1 MAKSKSSTRP
11 FGLAK
16 ASRGPIFR
24 SHDSMDEGSA
34 LGEAKAK
41 QKARRERE
49 KLSKPISRSRFNLL
63 AIGTRRSLA
72 PYLYEE
78 VAYWADVEERVLGL
92 VARDV
97 TDDDFYWN
105 ILVRDRNGRF
115 RSADLD
121 ASLRS
126 ASYATVGLRERI
138 AKAVTEDDLDA
149 LGTQGDET
157 NQPTDLLAVPP
168 GTKREDLHP
177 NFRLLLDTPGRAPA
191 RAVFRELGPWLAPSD
206 PHFVKEFQTKQ
217 FDQRLWEL
225 YLWATFREL
234 GYDVTQ
240 PEAPDFHVV
249 SPHGEFTVEATTCAR
264 SEGGV
269 LADHPDPKTP
279 EEMKT
284 FLKDYMPMKFG
295 GALTAKLKK
304 KSADGGSY
312 WERGPGAGTPFV
324 LAVADFH
331 KPGGDGEIGSMTY
344 TQEALWLYLYGH
356 RIEWEFVDG
365 SLSIRTVGLD
375 DHTYK
380 MKTIE
385 TGFFDLEGAE
395 NISAVVFS
403 NAGTLAKFDR
413 MGVDA
418 GFAPDDHKYYRVG
431 FRLDPDPNAVIGTA
445 FSEEVIA
452 DCEERWS
459 DELQVFHNP
468 RAKHPLALEA
478 FAGATQ
484 HLFEDG
490 KHVSYSTGTPVLSS
504 YTLIMRLVDGGELKE
519 ASI

>member
-1 MAKSKSSTRP
+1 MSP
-11 FGLAK
+11 
-16 ASRGPIFR
+16 
-24 SHDSMDEGSA
+24 
-34 LGEAKAK
+34 
-41 QKARRERE
+41 
-49 KLSKPISRSRFNLL
+49 
-63 AIGTRRSLA
+63 A

-78 VAYWADVEERVLGL
+78 VAYWADVEERVIG
-92 VARDV
+92 VIARDN
-97 TDDDFYWN
+97 TDGDYYWS
-105 ILVRDRNGRF
+105 LMVRDRNGRF
-115 RSADLD
+115 RSADTE

-126 ASYATVGLRERI
+126 ADYATVGLRERI
-138 AKAVTEDDLDA
+138 AKAVTEEDLA
-149 LGTQGDET
+149 VLGTQGDET
-157 NQPTDLLAVPP
+157 NHATDLLTVPP
-168 GTKREDLHP
+168 GTKVDDLHP

-225 YLWATFREL
+225 YLWATLREL

-249 SPHGEFTVEATTCAR
+249 SPRGEFTVEATTCAP

-269 LADHPDPKTP
+269 LAVHPNPKTP
-279 EEMKT
+279 AEMKA
-284 FLKDYMPMKFG
+284 FLQDYMPMKFG
-295 GALTAKLKK
+295 NALTGKLNKK
-304 KSADGGSY
+304 NARGESY
-312 WERGPGAGTPFV
+312 WERGPGVGRPFV
-324 LAVADFH
+324 VAVADFH

-356 RIEWEFVDG
+356 RIEWEFVDEN
-365 SLSIRTVGLD
+365 LSIRTVKID

-380 MKTIE
+380 TKTIE

-418 GFAPDDHKYYRVG
+418 GFAPDDHRYYRVG
-431 FRLDPDPNAVIGTA
+431 FRLDPDPNAVIGEI
-445 FSEEVIA
+445 FSEEVVA
-452 DCEERWS
+452 NNEERWS

-468 RAKHPLALEA
+468 RAKVPLPLEA

-484 HLFEDG
+484 HRFEAG
-490 KHVSYSTGTPVLSS
+490 QHISYSSGTPVLSS
-504 YTLIMRLVDGGELKE
+504 YTMIMRLVGDEEMKE
-519 ASI
+519 AAI